1 MAQAAVIN
9 RASLPQQI
17 RDALLERIVSGSLK
31 PGDRL
36 IELKI
41 AEEMQTSQ
49 APVREALRELEA
61 IGLIETQRNRGARV
75 RIIDACELV
84 EIYSVRAELEALAG
98 EIVANSAPETSAS
111 LDKIME
117 KMRVAADRG
126 DAKKFAKLNSE
137 FHSTIIDASGNRTL
151 KGIWEGLDVRS
162 RTRLNMSRSASDLKA
177 LAESHREII
186 ETISNGDGLAA
197 REASWRHVRENA
209 PTAVSQESTEAGIV

>member
-1 MAQAAVIN
+1 MAEVAVIN
-9 RASLPQQI
+9 RASLSQQI

-75 RIIDACELV
+75 RIIDEGELA

-98 EIVANSAPETSAS
+98 ELVARRAPDIAGDLTAILERM
-111 LDKIME
+111 K
-117 KMRVAADRG
+117 KAAERG
-126 DAKKFAKLNSE
+126 DQKRFALLNFE
-137 FHSTIIDASGNRTL
+137 FHSMIVAASGNRTL
-151 KGIWEGLDVRS
+151 KELWDGLSVRS
-162 RTRLNMSRSASDLKA
+162 RTRMNMARTTADLQA
-177 LAESHREII
+177 IAQSHTEII
-186 ETISNGDGLAA
+186 DAISSGDPAAA
-197 REASWRHVRENA
+197 REASWRHVRDNA
-209 PTAVSQESTEAGIV
+209 PVKLL